1 MRIICQFS
9 EGRDWMSSY
18 TLYIQRR
25 FHTSTTL
32 VIIPYS
38 RFASVKYPISPTL
51 STLLP
56 YSFCRLLHPTKSSLR
71 CVGGIFLLRSL
82 VGAKPL
88 HLACARPFGRLKAP
102 LGLSLLRFANAVP
115 PQTLPGTNT
124 ANGKL
129 PLSFNDSST
138 DQNGRKNSSEK
149 QKGDPNWA
157 EHP

>member
-115 PQTLPGTNT
+115 PQTLLRIQKIRT
-124 ANGKL
+124 L
-129 PLSFNDSST
+129 LL
-138 DQNGRKNSSEK
+138 SEK
-149 QKGDPNWA
+149 SSDFVVVVHLQGLDPWA
-157 EHP
+157 H

>member
-9 EGRDWMSSY
+9 EGRDRMSSY

-51 STLLP
+51 STVLL

-82 VGAKPL
+82 VGARPL

-102 LGLSLLRFANAVP
+102 LGLSLLRCAS
-115 PQTLPGTNT
+115 QTRSHPKPCLEYKKSEPFSYRKKVRILLLWCTSRDSNPG
-124 ANGKL
+124 
-129 PLSFNDSST
+129 PT
-138 DQNGRKNSSEK
+138 D
-149 QKGDPNWA
+149 
-157 EHP
+157 